1 MSKKEKTILYAV
13 CAVVVC
19 AIIAVC
25 VVSNMGSGEK
35 REKEMK
41 ASGKQLVSAVVGEC
55 ELYALRRWNGY
66 DSRFLRS
73 RKMVTCK

>member
-1 MSKKEKTILYAV
+1 MAKKEKTILYAV

-41 ASGKQLVSAVVGEC
+41 KLLANNLSAVVGEC

-73 RKMVTCK
+73 RKMGTCK

>member
-1 MSKKEKTILYAV
+1 MAKKEKTILYAV

-41 ASGKQLVSAVVGEC
+41 K
-55 ELYALRRWNGY
+55 Y
-66 DSRFLRS
+66 
-73 RKMVTCK
+73 RKV

>member
-1 MSKKEKTILYAV
+1 MAKKEKTISYAV

-41 ASGKQLVSAVVGEC
+41 KLLANNWYRQWSESVSFTLYDM
-55 ELYALRRWNGY
+55 ELLRFQVLTVKENGH
-66 DSRFLRS
+66 L
-73 RKMVTCK
+73 

>member
-1 MSKKEKTILYAV
+1 MAKKEKTILYAV

-41 ASGKQLVSAVVGEC
+41 KLLANNWYRQWSEC
-55 ELYALRRWNGY
+55 EL
-66 DSRFLRS
+66 
-73 RKMVTCK
+73 

>member
-1 MSKKEKTILYAV
+1 MAKKEKTILYAV

-25 VVSNMGSGEK
+25 AVSNMGSGEK

-41 ASGKQLVSAVVGEC
+41 KLLANNWYRQWSESV
-55 ELYALRRWNGY
+55 LYALRRWNGY